1 MTERQG
7 GTAPIGLDWFDPPF
21 EVLEPDARRTP
32 IVFNSP
38 HSGRIYPP
46 EFVARSKLDPLALRR
61 SEDYFIDQVFEI
73 VVRLGTPLMRAN
85 FPRAYLDVN
94 REPFELDPMMFTDPL
109 PDYVNTGS
117 VRVAGGLGT
126 IARVVSE
133 TEEIYREPLTF
144 AEAEARIL
152 ALHVPYHHCL
162 ARLLAEARE
171 IYGVVLLIDCHSMP
185 SSVPTSGTADMVTR
199 PDIIIGDRYGSSCS
213 CEIVDMVEHRLTG
226 MGYTVSR
233 NRPYAGGFITQ
244 TYGRP
249 VQSMHALQL
258 EINRSL
264 YIDEASLERHSGFYR
279 LREDIHSLVADLIE
293 TLPGLLRTRH
303 AAAE

>member
-1 MTERQG
+1 MNARSG
-7 GTAPIGLDWFDPPF
+7 GTAPIGADWFDPPF
-21 EVLEPDARRTP
+21 EVLEPDVARAP
-32 IVFNSP
+32 VVFNSP
-38 HSGRIYPP
+38 HSGRMYPAG
-46 EFVARSKLDPLALRR
+46 FLAGSKLDPHALRR
-61 SEDYFIDQVFEI
+61 SEDYYIDEVFED
-73 VVRLGTPLMRAN
+73 VLHLGMPLMRAN

-94 REPFELDPMMFTDPL
+94 REPYELDPMMFADPL

-152 ALHVPYHHCL
+152 SLHVPYHHALSQLL
-162 ARLLAEARE
+162 ARARE
-171 IYGVVLLIDCHSMP
+171 TFGVVLLVDCHSMP
-185 SSVPTSGTADMVTR
+185 SSVPSTSATESTSR

-213 CEIVDMVEHRLTG
+213 CEIVDMVEHQLIG
-226 MGYTVSR
+226 MGYSVSR

-249 VQSMHALQL
+249 IQAMHALQL
-258 EINRSL
+258 EINRAL
-264 YIDEASLERHSGFYR
+264 YINEANLEKHRGFDQ
-279 LREDIHSLVADLIE
+279 LRSDIRALVANLMDA
-293 TLPGLLRTRH
+293 LPGLLRTRQ